1 MFCKEICL
9 VIIMG
14 ICDKS
19 QRNIAMSVLQFAS
32 NESLHYLPLTIDGVS
47 DTALGGHLLPGPPP
61 FFLTEHQIHRKT
73 SEQTT
78 IHRNIKSI
86 WDKKRFILARNCA
99 WQDILS
105 REVWFWWNHGLCSAG
120 EAWDINVKNSLNI
133 QVVSDGFFFSI
144 LRGWCVMLRGEK
156 GTILF

>member
-1 MFCKEICL
+1 MFSKEICS
-9 VIIMG
+9 VIIMV

-19 QRNIAMSVLQFAS
+19 QKHITMSVLQFAS

-47 DTALGGHLLPGPPP
+47 DSISGAPASWPPP

-105 REVWFWWNHGLCSAG
+105 WEVWFWWSHGLCSVG

-133 QVVSDGFFFSI
+133 QIVSDGFFFFNFK
-144 LRGWCVMLRGEK
+144 RMMCHA
-156 GTILF
+156 